1 MNKKAFLCYVNV
13 SDNMCFDNT
22 DFNFDQNYLF
32 HVEVDTSHTYYKY
45 VLKVSKRTCD
55 EIQPKGF
62 WGENISTVNVI
73 TGKNG
78 AGKTSLLRFIL
89 NQIGS
94 GITTMHGEGVLF
106 IVNQSGTYI
115 VFHNF
120 LDLKIRRSDDEI
132 KINIFEEKEYF
143 EQLRRAEKNYIPHDN
158 SYFFKNLVF
167 FSNYFGSL
175 GLLKSDEF
183 VINVSRDKE
192 ICKILNQA
200 NSLSELQS
208 TTIQVAYQ
216 NYRNIRILELSSVDS
231 FKELFI
237 KNKVSVPDLLHFKL
251 LNKENEYKGFY
262 DQEKFPNNRWIGA
275 KRYILYQKGN
285 NERKIAFEAAINK
298 FSVDLMLH
306 LLQNKIINQEKFNN
320 FINELAD
327 TEEKTGIMIARHC
340 LESLKSEEIVKWIEI
355 LKFLDDDRKK
365 YVLRWQ
371 SSKEFVYKW
380 EADDIDLVRHLLSSN
395 RSNRFFSCDL
405 VPNATQGY
413 YSSGEESK
421 VNFLLSLYDALEK
434 IRERKSE
441 EDSRNIILLLD
452 EGDAYFHPQ
461 YQIELINELL
471 GIISKVFEGFY
482 VQIILTS
489 NTPIVLSDIPAANIT
504 YLENR
509 KVHEEQNSVESFG
522 SNIHILMK
530 NKFYINTSMGVFAK
544 KKIDNVIRFLS
555 DQDSLCKSKEEAKYI
570 ISVIGEPIIKEKLQQ
585 MYYYK
590 FPEDIPNQNEKIKFY
605 KKRVDEL
612 QKYILSS
619 NINKEALEQLET
631 ELLNITDIIRK
642 LRG

>member
-1 MNKKAFLCYVNV
+1 M
-13 SDNMCFDNT
+13 
-22 DFNFDQNYLF
+22 
-32 HVEVDTSHTYYKY
+32 TY
-45 VLKVSKRTCD
+45 
-55 EIQPKGF
+55 
-62 WGENISTVNVI
+62 
-73 TGKNG
+73 
-78 AGKTSLLRFIL
+78 
-89 NQIGS
+89 
-94 GITTMHGEGVLF
+94 
-106 IVNQSGTYI
+106 
-115 VFHNF
+115 
-120 LDLKIRRSDDEI
+120 
-132 KINIFEEKEYF
+132 
-143 EQLRRAEKNYIPHDN
+143 
-158 SYFFKNLVF
+158 
-167 FSNYFGSL
+167 
-175 GLLKSDEF
+175 
-183 VINVSRDKE
+183 
-192 ICKILNQA
+192 
-200 NSLSELQS
+200 
-208 TTIQVAYQ
+208 
-216 NYRNIRILELSSVDS
+216 
-231 FKELFI
+231 
-237 KNKVSVPDLLHFKL
+237 LLHFKL

-452 EGDAYFHPQ
+452 EVDAYFHPQ

>member
-1 MNKKAFLCYVNV
+1 M
-13 SDNMCFDNT
+13 
-22 DFNFDQNYLF
+22 
-32 HVEVDTSHTYYKY
+32 
-45 VLKVSKRTCD
+45 
-55 EIQPKGF
+55 
-62 WGENISTVNVI
+62 
-73 TGKNG
+73 
-78 AGKTSLLRFIL
+78 
-89 NQIGS
+89 
-94 GITTMHGEGVLF
+94 
-106 IVNQSGTYI
+106 
-115 VFHNF
+115 
-120 LDLKIRRSDDEI
+120 
-132 KINIFEEKEYF
+132 
-143 EQLRRAEKNYIPHDN
+143 
-158 SYFFKNLVF
+158 
-167 FSNYFGSL
+167 
-175 GLLKSDEF
+175 
-183 VINVSRDKE
+183 
-192 ICKILNQA
+192 
-200 NSLSELQS
+200 
-208 TTIQVAYQ
+208 
-216 NYRNIRILELSSVDS
+216 
-231 FKELFI
+231 
-237 KNKVSVPDLLHFKL
+237 
-251 LNKENEYKGFY
+251 
-262 DQEKFPNNRWIGA
+262 
-275 KRYILYQKGN
+275 
-285 NERKIAFEAAINK
+285 
-298 FSVDLMLH
+298 
-306 LLQNKIINQEKFNN
+306 
-320 FINELAD
+320 
-327 TEEKTGIMIARHC
+327 
-340 LESLKSEEIVKWIEI
+340 
-355 LKFLDDDRKK
+355 
-365 YVLRWQ
+365 
-371 SSKEFVYKW
+371 
-380 EADDIDLVRHLLSSN
+380 RHLLSSN

-452 EGDAYFHPQ
+452 EVDAYFHPQ

-612 QKYILSS
+612 QKYILWLMIELPYFKEENWYLEMIKKVLVDARFKDENKRRTAYANKLE
-619 NINKEALEQLET
+619 NINQLIAEIVDETYFSSEYEEYTLFEKLVLAPYSDLEKIYRKIYNNADDIFLKEIVDKNGDRKKVIKEKWKIFYKLYDKLIDKGINQQLIQKYGIKCCPYCNENFIVNRKRKM
-631 ELLNITDIIRK
+631 EKNIRW
-642 LRG
+642 LS